1 MFGRIHAG
9 VAKDPSALLHSL
21 LKLDGKTEQCR
32 VGQFKSAKAAMR
44 ERNVERALR
53 LAAIPALAGGDF
65 MQQST
70 DEDSGLRRAFEA
82 QEEIARDR
90 HVVAAQN
97 ESLDV
102 CLVQLTHC
110 GRLS

>member
-9 VAKDPSALLHSL
+9 VAKDRSALLHPL
-21 LKLDGKTEQCR
+21 LKLDRKTEQCR
-32 VGQFKSAKAAMR
+32 VGQLKSAKAAMR

-53 LAAIPALAGGDF
+53 LAAIPALAGSDL
-65 MQQST
+65 MQQLT
-70 DEDSGLRRAFEA
+70 DQSAGFCRACEA